1 MPAGTNPMLAVG
13 NDQRNATLPIT
24 PDKKNGRK
32 FFAFADFLQIRR
44 DMRIV
49 LGKQVRLACPQQV
62 FSQTLDRRRPA
73 QLADEL
79 AGLRLAEQKSQVV
92 VRRRVIFIS
101 GFALPDA
108 AGFVCQA
115 SPVGTE

>member
-1 MPAGTNPMLAVG
+1 
-13 NDQRNATLPIT
+13 
-24 PDKKNGRK
+24 
-32 FFAFADFLQIRR
+32 
-44 DMRIV
+44 
-49 LGKQVRLACPQQV
+49 
-62 FSQTLDRRRPA
+62 
-73 QLADEL
+73 
-79 AGLRLAEQKSQVV
+79 